1 MCEIKKCEKILR
13 SGLTFVGAK
22 TSNQEEVNS
31 SEAVIYHDGKGY
43 TYWQAATMIL
53 EEANQLL
60 REDLEQ
66 LGVKIS
72 KTEENEN
79 VTEDTKALNKT
90 NKSIF
95 HFDDTVDS
103 SLVQQSQAAQ
113 KPQPEIVDVKTE
125 TNIVTE
131 TELNNEQLRDVK
143 IESSSESINRGIEA
157 LKIEDQPPVN
167 QNTSVDIDM
176 ETNSQN
182 SQLDE
187 THIILKAV
195 EKFEKIQSN
204 SAAKTTPKNLNMTVV
219 SQEVLN
225 MCDVFEKNALSGSK
239 KNKTPTQ
246 RVKKSL
252 NYSFGDRTLKNILN
266 SPTSPTN
273 SNFID
278 NDELKQIFAT
288 QLPPNSEN
296 SNTEKL
302 EILDFFKTLNLT
314 SLNINVINNIT
325 ELKKL
330 STAVRF
336 IFILL

>member
-1 MCEIKKCEKILR
+1 
-13 SGLTFVGAK
+13 
-22 TSNQEEVNS
+22 
-31 SEAVIYHDGKGY
+31 
-43 TYWQAATMIL
+43 MIL

-72 KTEENEN
+72 KSEENEN
-79 VTEDTKALNKT
+79 VTEDSKALNKT

-103 SLVQQSQAAQ
+103 ILVQQSQAAQ
-113 KPQPEIVDVKTE
+113 KPQPEIVDVKPE

-143 IESSSESINRGIEA
+143 IESTSESINRGIEA
-157 LKIEDQPPVN
+157 LKIEDQPPLSH
-167 QNTSVDIDM
+167 NTPVDIDM

-239 KNKTPTQ
+239 KNRTPTQ

-266 SPTSPTN
+266 SPTSPKN

-288 QLPPNSEN
+288 QLPPNNEN

-330 STAVRF
+330 STAVRLMS
-336 IFILL
+336 ILL

>member
-1 MCEIKKCEKILR
+1 MCDIKKCEKILR

-22 TSNQEEVNS
+22 TLNQKEEEVNS
-31 SEAVIYHDGKGY
+31 SEAVIYHEGKGY

-72 KTEENEN
+72 KAEENEN
-79 VTEDTKALNKT
+79 ATEDTKALNKT

-103 SLVQQSQAAQ
+103 ILVQQSQAAQ
-113 KPQPEIVDVKTE
+113 KSQPEIVQVKTE
-125 TNIVTE
+125 NNIVTE
-131 TELNNEQLRDVK
+131 TDIKDEQSSDVK

-157 LKIEDQPPVN
+157 LKIEDQPPLN
-167 QNTSVDIDM
+167 QNTSVDM

-273 SNFID
+273 SNYID
-278 NDELKQIFAT
+278 NGELKQIFAT
-288 QLPPNSEN
+288 QLPPNNEN

-330 STAVRF
+330 STAVRLMS
-336 IFILL
+336 ILL